1 MKMYPVLLLLAI
13 TYGSNGLEVSFKQT
27 KTLWMDSA
35 NFKFF
40 IFIFIVLKEQLAFNF
55 KLYNTKKVLL

>member
-40 IFIFIVLKEQLAFNF
+40 IFILSF
-55 KLYNTKKVLL
+55 